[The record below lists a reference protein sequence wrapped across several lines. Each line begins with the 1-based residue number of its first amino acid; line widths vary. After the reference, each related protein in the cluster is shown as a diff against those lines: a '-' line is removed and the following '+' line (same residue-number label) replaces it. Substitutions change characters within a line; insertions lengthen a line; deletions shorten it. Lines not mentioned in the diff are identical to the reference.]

1 MVSFAE
7 RYTEDDAIL
16 KWMPTV
22 KGVSQFELK
31 LHVRTHVHIQI
42 DFILICKPTF
52 REINGRIPP
61 SLKSAPKIQS

>member
-22 KGVSQFELK
+22 KGVSHL
-31 LHVRTHVHIQI
+31 T
-42 DFILICKPTF
+42 
-52 REINGRIPP
+52 
-61 SLKSAPKIQS
+61 A

>member
-31 LHVRTHVHIQI
+31 LHVRTHVRILI
-42 DFILICKPTF
+42 DFI
-52 REINGRIPP
+52 RIFN
-61 SLKSAPKIQS
+61 LAF